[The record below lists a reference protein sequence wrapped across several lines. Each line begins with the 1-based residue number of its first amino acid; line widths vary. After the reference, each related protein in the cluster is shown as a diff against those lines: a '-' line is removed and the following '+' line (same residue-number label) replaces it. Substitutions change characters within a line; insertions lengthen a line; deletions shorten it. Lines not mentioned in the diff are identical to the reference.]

1 MGAVRK
7 LTGAKEAKWA
17 GRDVQKAGQQAVAE
31 YEKAYRDVAPGIAQF
46 MMPQHAAGFGYTPTT
61 YAGGFQPQ
69 YFDPE
74 TNTVSFE
81 DPATTGAT
89 GGGVVAKAF
98 GGMPG
103 GVTVPNKPPPGTI
116 TTQTPPQ
123 PGQTQIPQPGVSG
136 GMVPGGG
143 EYIPASLQSMD
154 ALNRLR
160 AAQGLFGPE
169 LQKQFYDEFV
179 SSPGTQFLRDEGIRD
194 INRELAARGGLGGG
208 SRLKAIT
215 QFSQNLANQ
224 NVGNYMQGL
233 GSLAQTDLSLAGQLA
248 GLRTGLG
255 SNVATGLTD
264 AAIGAADARVAGGQ
278 GTGEIIGGLV
288 SAIGS
293 GVSAWMASDYRLK
306 DNLHLVGYHD
316 GLAWYQWQWNEKA
329 RELGWDTMPR
339 FGVIAQE
346 IMHDYPDC
354 VVIDTATGYL
364 KVNYGRLFDA
374 LSQLD
379 EVA

>member
-17 GRDVQKAGQQAVAE
+17 GRDVQKAGQQAVVE
-31 YEKAYRDVAPGIAQF
+31 YEKAYKDVAPGIAQF

-61 YAGGFQPQ
+61 FAGGFQPQ
-69 YFDPE
+69 VFNPE
-74 TNTVSFE
+74 TGEVSYV
-81 DPATTGAT
+81 DPAMGTAAEGTGFTT
-89 GGGVVAKAF
+89 KAF
-98 GGMPG
+98 GFGGGASQGNRPG
-103 GVTVPNKPPPGTI
+103 TVTVKPVPE
-116 TTQTPPQ
+116 Q
-123 PGQTQIPQPGVSG
+123 PGQTQIPQPGVDSG
-136 GMVPGGG
+136 GGMQGQ
-143 EYIPASLQSMD
+143 YIPASLQSMD

-215 QFSQNLANQ
+215 EFSQNLANQ

-293 GVSAWMASDYRLK
+293 GVSAWMGSDYRLK

-316 GLAWYQWQWNEKA
+316 GLAWYQWQWNDKA
-329 RELGWDTMPR
+329 RELGWDCMPR

-354 VVIDTATGYL
+354 VVIDTASGYL

>member
-31 YEKAYRDVAPGIAQF
+31 YEKAYKDVAPGIAQF
-46 MMPQHAAGFGYTPTT
+46 MMPQHAAGFGYTSRRP
-61 YAGGFQPQ
+61 YEGFGQEGIKDQIGDLSLLDQLFVASGQAPVEGTL
-69 YFDPE
+69 PE
-74 TNTVSFE
+74 H
-81 DPATTGAT
+81 G
-89 GGGVVAKAF
+89 
-98 GGMPG
+98 
-103 GVTVPNKPPPGTI
+103 
-116 TTQTPPQ
+116 QTP
-123 PGQTQIPQPGVSG
+123 IPQPGVSG

-143 EYIPASLQSMD
+143 EYIPAGLQSMD

-293 GVSAWMASDYRLK
+293 GVSAWMGSDYRLK

-316 GLAWYQWQWNEKA
+316 GLAWYQWEWNDKA

-354 VVIDTATGYL
+354 VVIDTASGYL
-364 KVNYGRLFDA
+364 KVNYGRLFHA